1 MTCPQAALPWDIR
14 WRTKLPTLH
23 QSGHRLRFRA
33 VGTRDAPSCRGCE
46 GASGQ
51 PRTWT
56 TISRAAV
63 NALHHHLSE
72 SRTPLLVPKSYPSHH
87 LLSTGTRQH
96 WRAVRLEAAALC
108 LAILEP
114 SHSLPVMEH
123 PPSGRHL
130 MSARLDTRTVA
141 HVQVVETLSKLKLDL
156 LRHALT
162 IPPHASA
169 PPGISQDDEQFNLDD
184 TLRLTSIFIE
194 TVKSLHFPGSN
205 NSSLCIQHH
214 HHHQPDEVVVV
225 MVDTASVFLVI
236 SCWHRPAD
244 IYDEIF
250 VLTRGC
256 YGSPCGCRCYG

>member
-1 MTCPQAALPWDIR
+1 MENQAAYTAAKRAP
-14 WRTKLPTLH
+14 PAFS
-23 QSGHRLRFRA
+23 SGRYAGCAQLSWLR
-33 VGTRDAPSCRGCE
+33 

-72 SRTPLLVPKSYPSHH
+72 SRTPLPVPKSYPSHH

-96 WRAVRLEAAALC
+96 WRAVRWEAAALR

-130 MSARLDTRTVA
+130 MSARLDTRTEA
-141 HVQVVETLSKLKLDL
+141 HVQVVETLSKLNLDL

-169 PPGISQDDEQFNLDD
+169 PPGISQ
-184 TLRLTSIFIE
+184 TM
-194 TVKSLHFPGSN
+194 
-205 NSSLCIQHH
+205 NSSI
-214 HHHQPDEVVVV
+214 
-225 MVDTASVFLVI
+225 
-236 SCWHRPAD
+236 
-244 IYDEIF
+244 
-250 VLTRGC
+250 
-256 YGSPCGCRCYG
+256 